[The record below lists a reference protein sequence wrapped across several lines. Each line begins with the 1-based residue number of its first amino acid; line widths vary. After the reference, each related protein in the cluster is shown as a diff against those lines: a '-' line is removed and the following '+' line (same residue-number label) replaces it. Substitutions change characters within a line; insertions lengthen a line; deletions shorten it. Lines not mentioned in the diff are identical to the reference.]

1 MMNKAILMG
10 RLTKEPE
17 LRVTSNE
24 VSVCTFTLAVDRKF
38 KDKSGNRLTD
48 FIPCVTWRQQA
59 DFVSRYFSKGQ
70 RVAVIGSIQPRSYE
84 DQSGQ
89 KRYIT
94 EVIVEEIYFADGKRD
109 VNDDYQ
115 RQEEGLYDEMSD
127 DPTSLPFD
135 M

>member
-1 MMNKAILMG
+1 MNKAILMG

-17 LRVTSNE
+17 LRTTSNG
-24 VSVCTFTLAVDRKF
+24 VSVCAFALAVDRKF
-38 KDKSGNRLTD
+38 KDKNGNRLTD
-48 FIPCVTWRQQA
+48 FIPCVAWRQQA
-59 DFVSRYFSKGQ
+59 DFVSRYFNKGQ

-94 EVIVEEIYFADGKRD
+94 EVIAEEIYFADGKRD

-115 RQEEGLYDEMSD
+115 RQEEGLYYETSD

>member
-1 MMNKAILMG
+1 
-10 RLTKEPE
+10 
-17 LRVTSNE
+17 
-24 VSVCTFTLAVDRKF
+24 
-38 KDKSGNRLTD
+38 
-48 FIPCVTWRQQA
+48 
-59 DFVSRYFSKGQ
+59 
-70 RVAVIGSIQPRSYE
+70 VAVIGSIQPRSYE

>member
-1 MMNKAILMG
+1 MNKAILMG

>member
-1 MMNKAILMG
+1 MNKAILMG

-70 RVAVIGSIQPRSYE
+70 RVAVIGSIQPSSYE

>member
-1 MMNKAILMG
+1 MNKAILMG

-17 LRVTSNE
+17 LRATSNG
-24 VSVCTFTLAVDRKF
+24 VSVCTFTLAIERKF

-115 RQEEGLYDEMSD
+115 RQEEDLYYETSD

>member
-1 MMNKAILMG
+1 MNKAILMG

-17 LRVTSNE
+17 LRATSNG
-24 VSVCTFTLAVDRKF
+24 VSVCTFTLAIERKF

-48 FIPCVTWRQQA
+48 FIPCVAWRQQA

-115 RQEEGLYDEMSD
+115 RQEEDLYYETSD

>member
-1 MMNKAILMG
+1 MNKAILMG

-17 LRVTSNE
+17 LRATSNG
-24 VSVCTFTLAVDRKF
+24 VSVCTFTLAIERKF

-48 FIPCVTWRQQA
+48 FIPCVAWRQQA

-94 EVIVEEIYFADGKRD
+94 EVIAEEIYFADGKRD

-115 RQEEGLYDEMSD
+115 RQEENLYYETSD